1 MRMLVDVQMPLEPF
15 NTLVKNGTAGQIL
28 QKVLKDLNPEAAYFT
43 ARDGKRGG
51 TIVLDIA
58 DATHIPAVA
67 EPFFLHFN
75 ASVSILPCMTPADLA
90 KAGLEELGKKYKKK
104 YK

>member
-1 MRMLVDVQMPLEPF
+1 MRMLIDIQMPLEPF
-15 NTLVKNGTAGQIL
+15 NTLVRAGTAGQIL
-28 QKVLKDLNPEAAYFT
+28 QKILGDLKPEAAYFT

-58 DATHIPAVA
+58 DASKIPAVA

-75 ASVSILPCMTPADLA
+75 ASVSVHPCMTPEDLA
-90 KAGLEELGKKYKKK
+90 KARLEELGKKYT
-104 YK
+104 